1 MEGCSRDATGYVASM
16 QLGEGGAASAQ
27 RLTDRGGERQGGEL
41 GHPVHTNLHT
51 NLLHSVHARARS
63 TATRSRE
70 RSVAVQEELFSYP
83 SVCAEP
89 GGGHAGHAQC
99 AFSSRAFTCNTVLS
113 ICESSLLHA
122 VRYRYRYIHVYEF
135 SVFLTQL

>member
-1 MEGCSRDATGYVASM
+1 M
-16 QLGEGGAASAQ
+16 
-27 RLTDRGGERQGGEL
+27 TDTGGERQGGEL

-63 TATRSRE
+63 TATTSRE

-89 GGGHAGHAQC
+89 GGGTQGMRSARSPRGP
-99 AFSSRAFTCNTVLS
+99 SRATPC
-113 ICESSLLHA
+113 
-122 VRYRYRYIHVYEF
+122 
-135 SVFLTQL
+135 

>member
-1 MEGCSRDATGYVASM
+1 M

-63 TATRSRE
+63 TATTSRE
-70 RSVAVQEELFSYP
+70 RSVPVQEEVFMYP

-89 GGGHAGHAQC
+89 GGARRACAMRVLLEGLRVHHHAEHLQ
-99 AFSSRAFTCNTVLS
+99 T
-113 ICESSLLHA
+113 
-122 VRYRYRYIHVYEF
+122 
-135 SVFLTQL
+135 

>member
-1 MEGCSRDATGYVASM
+1 M

-41 GHPVHTNLHT
+41 GHPEHTNLHT

-63 TATRSRE
+63 TATTSRE

-89 GGGHAGHAQC
+89 GGGAR
-99 AFSSRAFTCNTVLS
+99 RAC
-113 ICESSLLHA
+113 A
-122 VRYRYRYIHVYEF
+122 VRVLLEGLHVQHRAEH
-135 SVFLTQL
+135 L